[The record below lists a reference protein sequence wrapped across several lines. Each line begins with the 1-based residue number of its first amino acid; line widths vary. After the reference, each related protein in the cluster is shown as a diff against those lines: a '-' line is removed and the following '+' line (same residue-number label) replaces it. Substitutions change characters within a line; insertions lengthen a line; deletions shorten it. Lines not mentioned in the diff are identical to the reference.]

1 MTRSHQPINF
11 KKLYNGFSLPLSNLD
26 CGEKCG
32 PYNDYGVPVCC
43 DIQLLIPSAYDLEW
57 NYLQSETALWR
68 LWSGSSAIE
77 KDSLQQE
84 AQPGQVLIQ
93 CLGHQHCQRSFRTI
107 TCRAFPFYPYL
118 DSVGS
123 FIGLAYYGDYREQ
136 CWIISNL
143 SSVSEEYKSQ
153 FQTSFLKLFQLY
165 PDTRDNFLN
174 FSRSMRN
181 QAANV
186 GESIA
191 LLDFAGGVFIVD
203 PITEKVQQ
211 ISFQDLGSFGPFKIM
226 KDLIFSDEDQIQESN
241 KKK

>member
-11 KKLYNGFSLPLSNLD
+11 EKLYKGFSLPLSNLD

-32 PYNDYGVPVCC
+32 PYNDFGVPVCC

-57 NYLQSETALWR
+57 NYLQFETALWR
-68 LWSGSSAIE
+68 LWSGSSAME

-84 AQPGQVLIQ
+84 VQPGQVLIQ
-93 CLGHQHCQRSFRTI
+93 CLGHQLCQRSFRTI

-118 DSVGS
+118 DSAGS
-123 FIGLAYYGDYREQ
+123 FLGLAYYGDYREQ

-165 PDTRDNFLN
+165 PATRDNFLK
-174 FSRSMRN
+174 FSRSKRD
-181 QAANV
+181 QAANA
-186 GESIA
+186 GESIP
-191 LLDFAGGVFIVD
+191 LLDFARGIFIID
-203 PITEKVQQ
+203 PITEIVQQ
-211 ISFQDLGSFGPFKIM
+211 SSFQDLGSFGPFKIM
-226 KDLIFSDEDQIQESN
+226 KDMIFPDEDQIQESN